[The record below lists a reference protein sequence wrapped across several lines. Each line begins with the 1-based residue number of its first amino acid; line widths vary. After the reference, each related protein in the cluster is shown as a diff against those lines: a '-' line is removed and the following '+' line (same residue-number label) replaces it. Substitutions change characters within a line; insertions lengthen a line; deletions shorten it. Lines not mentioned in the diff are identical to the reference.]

1 MPDWMELSMHT
12 SGNALL
18 TPTQVAD
25 RLGVSPNTLAV
36 WRCCKRYPL
45 AYVKVGTRVR
55 YRTEDVDRFVQGQ
68 VQPC

>member
-1 MPDWMELSMHT
+1 MHA

-18 TPTQVAD
+18 TPNQVAD

-45 AYVKVGTRVR
+45 AYVKVGARVR
-55 YRTEDVDRFVQGQ
+55 YRSEDVDRFVQSQ

>member
-1 MPDWMELSMHT
+1 MHIST
-12 SGNALL
+12 PSLL
-18 TPTQVAD
+18 TPDQVAAK
-25 RLGVSPNTLAV
+25 LGVSINTLAV